1 MKEGAKVMA
10 YIKTWIDNEG
20 KYCGDC
26 RDNWQSSKQKFS
38 SESPE
43 FIYCKEFE
51 IKLIMKNGKAFRCKQ
66 CLDAEVKGKLT
77 DMLTHYLCRER

>member
-1 MKEGAKVMA
+1 MA
-10 YIKTWIDNEG
+10 YIKTWIDNDG
-20 KYCGDC
+20 KYCGGC

-51 IKLIMKNGKAFRCKQ
+51 VKLIMKNEKAFRCKQ
-66 CLDAEVKGKLT
+66 CLDAEVK
-77 DMLTHYLCRER
+77 E